1 MARHPPRKEPIRTL
15 LVLDWTPHNR
25 PLVHDLGALPYLD
38 VVGGVWTPDRLQW
51 FLYTAGVE
59 LAFLDLDLAAMAPAE
74 ACRAIK
80 GRLLSAAVIVL
91 ADEISM
97 AKSRLVRD
105 SGADAV
111 VLKSRLAAA
120 VPVEVARLFPG
131 RVPRTEAARL
141 PVDVAG

>member
-1 MARHPPRKEPIRTL
+1 MPRRAPPEPIRTL
-15 LVLDWTPHNR
+15 LVLDWTPQNR
-25 PLVHDLGALPYLD
+25 PLVHAIGALSYLD

-59 LAFLDLDLAAMAPAE
+59 LAFVDLDLVAMAPAE

-91 ADEISM
+91 TDEISA
-97 AKSRLVRD
+97 AKHRLIRD
-105 SGADAV
+105 SGADAI
-111 VLKSRLAAA
+111 VLKPRLADA
-120 VPVEVARLFPG
+120 VPDEVARLFPG
-131 RVPRTEAARL
+131 RVPRPAAARV